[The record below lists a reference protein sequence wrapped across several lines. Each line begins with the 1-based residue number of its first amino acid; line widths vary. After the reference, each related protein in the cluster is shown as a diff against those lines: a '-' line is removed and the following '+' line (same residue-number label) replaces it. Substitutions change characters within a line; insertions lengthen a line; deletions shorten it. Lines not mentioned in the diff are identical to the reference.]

1 MRRNDYTVRDLRYG
15 SRTYYNVPPDQED
28 LARKLHMIQ
37 DKEGKWFLP
46 DFPNLSTDDTL
57 QLLGTAD
64 SYFGRG
70 EYFPAKRFM
79 EPAWQTE
86 SKNTKARALAEWRKA
101 ERAKRMKEQTAGGI
115 TDTEI
120 QQRIEPKNTNL
131 PTDPAGMRAAGLVPS
146 QDYDA
151 SIAAAD
157 AQNKALG
164 SAQRSGFPTY
174 QHQGKTYGVM
184 NPQAGKGGTANAA
197 QPLSQKQ
204 IQQTA
209 GTNIVSGSGAPVTAG
224 HKMLTPGQRMGG
236 MNEMSKAGKKAKN
249 NKYKEVTKESN
260 VLLKLLGLGRKSK
273 SLPKKEP
280 NITFTPSANPDTAGT
295 YSPALDDM
303 AAQII
308 RSNRKQTI
316 DRENLSPALDD
327 MAAQILQNQPVVI
340 KPTVRGPHI
349 DRSDMNETS
358 SGSVAGV
365 VNPKSNKPKSQIGSL
380 FGGTYK
386 QKVKK

>member
-1 MRRNDYTVRDLRYG
+1 
-15 SRTYYNVPPDQED
+15 VPPDQED

-131 PTDPAGMRAAGLVPS
+131 PTDPAGMRAAGLVPA

-164 SAQRSGFPTY
+164 SAQRAGFPTY
-174 QHQGKTYGVM
+174 QHQGQTYGVM
-184 NPQAGKGGTANAA
+184 NPKYGKGGTTGEPK
-197 QPLSQKQ
+197 PLTPQQ
-204 IQQTA
+204 IQKTS

-224 HKMLTPGQRMGG
+224 HKMLTPGQRMEG
-236 MNEMSKAGKKAKN
+236 MNE
-249 NKYKEVTKESN
+249 T
-260 VLLKLLGLGRKSK
+260 
-273 SLPKKEP
+273 
-280 NITFTPSANPDTAGT
+280 TA
-295 YSPALDDM
+295 
-303 AAQII
+303 
-308 RSNRKQTI
+308 
-316 DRENLSPALDD
+316 
-327 MAAQILQNQPVVI
+327 
-340 KPTVRGPHI
+340 
-349 DRSDMNETS
+349 
-358 SGSVAGV
+358 GSVAGV
-365 VNPKSNKPKSQIGSL
+365 VNPKSTKPKSQVGSL

-386 QKVKK
+386 QKVKKNGK

>member
-1 MRRNDYTVRDLRYG
+1 
-15 SRTYYNVPPDQED
+15 VPPDQED

-131 PTDPAGMRAAGLVPS
+131 PTDPAGMRAAGLVPA

-236 MNEMSKAGKKAKN
+236 MNE
-249 NKYKEVTKESN
+249 T
-260 VLLKLLGLGRKSK
+260 
-273 SLPKKEP
+273 
-280 NITFTPSANPDTAGT
+280 SA
-295 YSPALDDM
+295 
-303 AAQII
+303 
-308 RSNRKQTI
+308 
-316 DRENLSPALDD
+316 
-327 MAAQILQNQPVVI
+327 
-340 KPTVRGPHI
+340 
-349 DRSDMNETS
+349 
-358 SGSVAGV
+358 GSVAGV
-365 VNPKSNKPKSQIGSL
+365 VNPKSTKPKSQVGSL

-386 QKVKK
+386 QKVKKNGK